1 MTNVSRNEPS
11 VWYGQDLE
19 NNDEWIHRLA
29 IPEIREIES
38 ATKSFL
44 KSKVPVEDMTK
55 EGFPL
60 PGLAP
65 VLQNIRKEI
74 LLGRGFKLIRGFPI
88 AQFSNLET
96 VITCWG
102 IGLYLG
108 DAVPQNGKG
117 HLLGHVINLGHDPTD
132 PVTRI
137 YSTNYRQPY
146 HTDSCDVVGLLCL
159 QAAKEGG
166 ISSLSSS
173 TTIYYEM
180 LGSRPELVE
189 VLSKPYYVDR
199 KKEIPEGKKPYYKMS
214 VFHKHQGRI
223 NTIYARDF
231 IEAAQNLHSEI
242 PRLTAIQ
249 IEALDMFDTLAS
261 REDVR
266 LDMVLKPGD
275 FQLLH
280 NHQIVH
286 SRTSYEDYPEINRR
300 RHLLRLWL
308 SETKYGRK
316 LPEIFAE
323 RYGNFHG
330 EKRGGIYSPGVKQQI
345 PISPERSMV

>member
-1 MTNVSRNEPS
+1 MTNVLLDEPS
-11 VWYGQDLE
+11 VWYSRDFE
-19 NNDEWIHRLA
+19 NNDEWIHRLT
-29 IPEIREIES
+29 IPEIKEIES

-44 KSKVPVEDMTK
+44 KLNIPLEDMTK

-74 LLGRGFKLIRGFPI
+74 LLGRGFKLIKGFPVE
-88 AQFSNLET
+88 QFSNVES
-96 VITCWG
+96 VITYWG
-102 IGLYLG
+102 VGLYLG

-117 HLLGHVINLGHDPTD
+117 HLLGHVINLGYDPTD

-137 YSTNYRQPY
+137 YSTNCRQPY

-159 QAAKEGG
+159 QVAKEGG
-166 ISSLSSS
+166 LSSFSSS
-173 TTIYYEM
+173 TTIYNEM
-180 LGSRPELVE
+180 LASRPDLVE

-199 KKEIPEGKKPYYKMS
+199 KKEIPEGKKPYYKMA
-214 VFHKHQGRI
+214 VFHKYQGHI

-231 IEAAQNLHSEI
+231 IEVAHNLHSEI
-242 PRLTAIQ
+242 PRLTDIQ
-249 IEALDMFDTLAS
+249 IEALDMFDALAG
-261 REDVR
+261 REDIR
-266 LDMVLKPGD
+266 LDMVLEPGD
-275 FQLLH
+275 IQLLH

-286 SRTSYEDYPEINRR
+286 SRTCYKDYPEIDRR

-330 EKRGGIYSPGVKQQI
+330 EKRGGIYLPGVKQKI
-345 PISPERSMV
+345 PLNPE